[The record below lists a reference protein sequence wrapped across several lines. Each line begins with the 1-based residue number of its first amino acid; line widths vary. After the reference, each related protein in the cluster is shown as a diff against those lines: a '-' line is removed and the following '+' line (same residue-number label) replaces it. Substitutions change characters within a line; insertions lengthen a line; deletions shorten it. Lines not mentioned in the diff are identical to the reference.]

1 VTHDEVA
8 DLVPAYALGA
18 LEADVDV
25 VELEEHLRGC
35 AQCSDLLATCLDAAA
50 ALGEAVEP
58 AAPPPALRA
67 AVFEHAASVAA
78 SRRRWSWSSWLLG
91 RSSLAAVS
99 ILLVLSLGLGA
110 GYIAQQRQLGE
121 AQTTLALDERGLAL
135 LTSTE
140 TSIDRLAPL
149 TPSPTNAHGHWYH
162 RPGVD
167 TQVVVVE
174 FMPAPPATEAY
185 YGWLEHNDGSW
196 QLVGR
201 FTLDASGYGRIILLG
216 GDGSNV
222 RGVTVTRQAQSSAV
236 PSGEMVLRWPSS

>member
-1 VTHDEVA
+1 MTHDEVA

-18 LEADVDV
+18 LDSDVDV

-35 AQCSDLLATCLDAAA
+35 VQCSNLLATYLDAAA

-58 AAPPPALRA
+58 VVPPQGLRA
-67 AVFEHAASVAA
+67 AIFEHAASSLAP
-78 SRRRWSWSSWLLG
+78 RRQWGWSLWFLG
-91 RSSLAAVS
+91 RSSLAAAA

-110 GYIAQQRQLGE
+110 GYITQQRQLGE

-140 TSIDRLAPL
+140 TSVDRLAPL
-149 TPSPTNAHGHWYH
+149 VASPTNAHGHWYH

-174 FMPAPPATEAY
+174 FMPAPPVGEAY
-185 YGWLEHNDGSW
+185 YGWLERNNGAW

-222 RGVTVTRQAQSSAV
+222 RGVTVTHQAQPSAA
-236 PSGEMVLRWPSS
+236 PSGVVVLRFGP